1 MSENNTVEFNA
12 NFVVDAKKDA
22 ILLKFA
28 EKVYKNP
35 NLLSEANIVELS
47 PDNPALASKVLLS
60 AYSRA
65 LLAEAKQIDSKN
77 EKNVFDNL
85 YWEYS
90 NVVEAFLEKNRTLFN
105 ELSSRQEKG
114 GE

>member
-1 MSENNTVEFNA
+1 MAEKNTVTLNT
-12 NFVVDAKKDA
+12 NFMVDAKKDA
-22 ILLKFA
+22 KLLKFA
-28 EKVYKNP
+28 EKVFKNP
-35 NLLSEANIVELS
+35 NLLSEANIAELS

-65 LLAEAKQIDSKN
+65 LLSEARKIDHKK
-77 EKNVFDNL
+77 EQEVFENL

-90 NVVEAFLEKNRTLFN
+90 NIVEAFLDKNRRLFN